1 MVSGML
7 FGVLPAWRATR
18 VNPAP
23 SLKGTG
29 TAGMASSPRLP
40 LSRLLV
46 SLQVGMSLLLL
57 AGAGLF
63 VRTLRQLSA
72 VDLGFRAEK
81 VLTFKTDPSRNGY
94 EGRALADLY
103 ARLRENIAAIPSVES
118 AAMSQHGLTQGVE
131 SDASVHAPGFR
142 PADKG

>member
-63 VRTLRQLSA
+63 IRTLRQLSA
-72 VDLGFRAEK
+72 VDL
-81 VLTFKTDPSRNGY
+81 
-94 EGRALADLY
+94 